1 MAGPNYYRWIVGLTE
16 ALGTDLG
23 YIYTSSTATCP
34 YQTGKAMKSSG
45 LLDYHLPGQNGIWIK
60 FVG

>member
-23 YIYTSSTATCP
+23 YIYTTSTATCP
-34 YQTGKAMKSSG
+34 YQTGKAMKSS
-45 LLDYHLPGQNGIWIK
+45 DNMTHT
-60 FVG
+60 